1 MGEGVRMHIEMFG
14 IGSAVQCSTLIGAGT
29 PGRMSLCLSVCLSI
43 RRCVFVYLYVYA
55 CVCVHVCKHFLGLFD
70 AAMASMGPMPK
81 ETLYIDLNLKP
92 PKENPP

>member
-1 MGEGVRMHIEMFG
+1 MGEGVRMHIEMF
-14 IGSAVQCSTLIGAGT
+14 GSAVQCSTLIGAGT

-55 CVCVHVCKHFLGLFD
+55 CVCMCASLFLACLMQQWL
-70 AAMASMGPMPK
+70 AWGPMPN

-92 PKENPP
+92 PKETPLESP